1 MHSYIKH
8 INNIDYVKE
17 QINNNERMRNLMIKV
32 ENIENYGLNII
43 ILCHSIVYHNN
54 RSIAFY
60 VKYSWRWNII
70 LTKIEG

>member
-8 INNIDYVKE
+8 INNIDYVKK

-43 ILCHSIVYHNN
+43 IL
-54 RSIAFY
+54 
-60 VKYSWRWNII
+60 
-70 LTKIEG
+70 